1 MTTGAVRRYLWLSFD
16 KCLNWETI
24 GFARGWSCWR
34 DECGLKTKNLT
45 PLAGLTHRGKHPV
58 RTATATSLFENGRRA
73 RGSGFTLVELLIVI
87 AIILTIAGI
96 AIPNL
101 LTAIEQARTAKAV
114 GDIRTIGYA
123 ALEYEAVNEQ
133 YPNSLAQ
140 IGYGGY
146 RDPWGSPYQYL
157 DFANVNGRG
166 AMRKDRFLVPLN
178 TGFDLYSM
186 GRDGQSVPP
195 LTAAAS
201 RDDVI
206 WANDGAFIGPAS
218 DF

>member
-1 MTTGAVRRYLWLSFD
+1 M
-16 KCLNWETI
+16 
-24 GFARGWSCWR
+24 
-34 DECGLKTKNLT
+34 KTDNLA
-45 PLAGLTHRGKHPV
+45 PPAGQKGRSKYPV
-58 RTATATSLFENGRRA
+58 RTGTATSRFRSSPAAL
-73 RGSGFTLVELLIVI
+73 GSGFTLVELLIVI

-157 DFANVNGRG
+157 DFANASGLG

-186 GRDGQSVPP
+186 GRDKQSVPP

-201 RDDVI
+201 KDDVI

-218 DF
+218 DY